1 MVAPPPDRS
10 PPEPIALAP
19 VPRRGPVT
27 APLPAPLT
35 TLLGRER
42 EVAAVTALLRRPD
55 IRLVSLVGP
64 GGVGKTRL
72 AIEVATLTET
82 DFADGTTFVPL
93 AAVPEAALVAS
104 ELARSL
110 DVREGGDATL
120 SQALVSALRAKH
132 QLLVLDNLEHVLDA
146 TPIIAELLMACP
158 QLSVLA
164 TSRSILRISGEQ
176 DFPVAPLRVPQADTS
191 LTVNELSASPA
202 VQLFVVRAQ
211 AAQPDFALNTTN
223 AAAVAAICQRLDGLP
238 LAIELAAARTRHLP
252 AATLLDHLEKPLPLL
267 TGGPRDQPLRLQAMR
282 DAIGWSYDLLSEDEQ
297 AFFRRLAVLAGGGSL
312 EAVAAV
318 TAGAGE
324 IDGDVLD
331 GVRALVEQSL
341 LIQTE
346 EPPGE
351 PRFGMLETI
360 REFGLERLAASGEDH
375 AIRSAH
381 AAYYLSLAEQAEPHL
396 IISGSAA
403 WVERL
408 ARERANLQTAV
419 IWALRTG
426 KAEAVLRLAGTILS
440 FAYARGEPR
449 EGQQWLEAAL
459 AADGAA
465 SPEIRVDAL
474 FTASALAQVR
484 GDFARSTVLSEEG
497 LAIAREHGY
506 AFGQTRALLALGI
519 TAEWQ
524 GDLDLAAARYEES
537 RKLMERLD
545 DSARLPHWT
554 LLPVANLAD
563 VALLRGDPERA
574 ATLAEE
580 AVAGWRQAGYLWGI
594 AQALGTA
601 AAAASE
607 RGDQVRATSLYGET
621 LTLWLESDDGRGIAG
636 TLAGIAG
643 VANHRGQSE
652 RAARLLGAAWG
663 VASVLGVRYLA
674 HHVHAERVLAATQL
688 RLDDQVFE
696 AAWNEGQA
704 LSLEQAVTEARALL
718 VVPASALGPARLTPS
733 RELSSRELDVLRL
746 LVAGHPDR
754 EIAAALRISPRTVQ
768 THVASLFS
776 KFGVN
781 SRVEVTVMAVR
792 RGLV

>member
-1 MVAPPPDRS
+1 MAAPPPDRS
-10 PPEPIALAP
+10 PPDPITLTP
-19 VPRRGPVT
+19 VPRRGQVPAPV
-27 APLPAPLT
+27 PAPLT
-35 TLLGRER
+35 TLLGREQ

-55 IRLVSLVGP
+55 IRLVTLVGP

-72 AIEVATLTET
+72 AIAIAAFAEA
-82 DFADGTTFVPL
+82 DFADAASFVPL

-104 ELARSL
+104 EIARAL
-110 DVREGGDATL
+110 DVRGGGDAAL
-120 SQALVSALRAKH
+120 SQALISALRAKH

-146 TPIIAELLMACP
+146 TPLIAELLAACP
-158 QLSVLA
+158 RLSVLA
-164 TSRSILRISGEQ
+164 TSRANLRISGEQ
-176 DFPVAPLRVPQADTS
+176 DFPVSPLRLPQAGMS
-191 LTVNELSASPA
+191 LTMEELGAAPA
-202 VQLFVVRAQ
+202 VQLFVARAQ
-211 AAQPDFALNTTN
+211 AARPDFALTTAN
-223 AAAVAAICQRLDGLP
+223 ATAVAAICRRLDGLP

-252 AATLLDHLEKPLPLL
+252 AAALLDHLESPLPLL
-267 TGGPRDQPLRLQAMR
+267 TGGPRDQPVRLQAMR
-282 DAIGWSYDLLSEDEQ
+282 DAIAWSYDLLSQDER

-360 REFGLERLAASGEDH
+360 REFGLECLAASGEEH
-375 AIRSAH
+375 ATRSAH

-396 IISGSAA
+396 IASGSAT

-408 ARERANLQTAV
+408 ALERANLQTAV
-419 IWALRTG
+419 TWALRTG
-426 KAEAVLRLAGTILS
+426 KADAVLRLAGTILS

-459 AADGAA
+459 ATDGSA
-465 SPEIRVDAL
+465 SAETRVDAL

-484 GDFARSTVLSEEG
+484 GDFSHSTALSEEG
-497 LAIAREHGY
+497 LMVAREHGY
-506 AFGQTRALLALGI
+506 TFGQARALLALGI

-524 GDLDLAAARYEES
+524 GDLDLAAERYEAS
-537 RKLMERLD
+537 RDLMNGLQD
-545 DSARLPHWT
+545 TNRLPHWT

-563 VALLRGDPERA
+563 VALLRGDPTLA

-580 AVAGWRQAGYLWGI
+580 AVAGWRQAAYLWGI

-607 RGDQVRATSLYGET
+607 RGDQVRAARLYGET

-636 TLAGIAG
+636 TLAGVAG
-643 VANHRGQSE
+643 VAYRRGLAE

-663 VASVLGVRYLA
+663 VADALGIRYLA
-674 HHVHAERVLAATQL
+674 HHVHAEWVLAAVQS
-688 RLDDQVFE
+688 RLDDRTFD
-696 AAWNEGQA
+696 AAWREGQA
-704 LSLEQAVTEARALL
+704 LSIDDAVAEARRLL
-718 VVPASALGPARLTPS
+718 SVPAPDPLPARLSPLA
-733 RELSSRELDVLRL
+733 LSPRELDVLRL

-768 THVASLFS
+768 THVANLFS

-781 SRVEVTVMAVR
+781 NRVEVTAMAVR